1 MVTLETGERKWKK
14 KIREEKEI
22 NDRLIKDKMIRDM
35 RTLFEQEHD
44 DDYFKPK
51 TVSNFWNNNYIEY
64 KSKADRNKSL
74 SLDQYLNKLNL
85 TGGIL

>member
-1 MVTLETGERKWKK
+1 
-14 KIREEKEI
+14 
-22 NDRLIKDKMIRDM
+22 M

-64 KSKADRNKSL
+64 DSKADRNKSL